1 MTVHTSQE
9 AYLRSIIDE
18 YDRHDA
24 VMLERLNHLL
34 AKARERFDRDTEQE
48 ILNELAL
55 RADERQRRL
64 APVFGQLV
72 QLEAMK
78 PRPPVVIPADGL
90 PKVGTPILE

>member
-1 MTVHTSQE
+1 MKVSASQE

-24 VMLERLNHLL
+24 MMVERLNYQLT
-34 AKARERFDRDTEQE
+34 KARERFDRDTEQE

-64 APVFGQLV
+64 APVFDQLV
-72 QLEAMK
+72 NLEAMK
-78 PRPPVVIPADGL
+78 PPA
-90 PKVGTPILE
+90 PIFISRELIGE